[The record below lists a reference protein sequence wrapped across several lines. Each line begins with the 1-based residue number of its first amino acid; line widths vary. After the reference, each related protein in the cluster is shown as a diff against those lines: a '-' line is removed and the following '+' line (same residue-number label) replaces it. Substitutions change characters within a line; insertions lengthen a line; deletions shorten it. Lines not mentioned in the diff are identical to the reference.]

1 MTSVFLATFGI
12 MLFVIIIMAVGY
24 IFQRKTIT
32 GSCGGLSTLGIKK
45 VCDCD
50 EPCEKRKEKMRR
62 EAARH
67 QQEISILNRPA
78 ED

>member
-1 MTSVFLATFGI
+1 MTQIFLVSFAI
-12 MLFVIIIMAVGY
+12 MLIVIVIMAVGY
-24 IFQRKTIT
+24 IFQQKTIT

-62 EAARH
+62 EAAKN
-67 QQEISILNRPA
+67 QQEIKVLDR
-78 ED
+78 

>member
-1 MTSVFLATFGI
+1 MTNIFLASFGI
-12 MLFVIIIMAVGY
+12 MLFVILIMAVGY

-45 VCDCD
+45 VCDCE

-62 EAARH
+62 EAARN
-67 QQEISILNRPA
+67 QQEITILNRPS
-78 ED
+78 EE